1 MNFVFG
7 YLIEKS
13 EESLLGMIFAG
24 RFYKM
29 IYMFMIDR
37 L

>member
-1 MNFVFG
+1 MNFVLD
-7 YLIEKS
+7 YLIKKS
-13 EESLLGMIFAG
+13 EKSLLGMIFTG
-24 RFYKM
+24 RFYKI